1 VVTRSL
7 TLLLSIRGGGR
18 GNNAAGGWSIFAD
31 GTVEQSPLDPT
42 IPALRNLQNEL
53 TAGEDKENLFRK
65 RHADD
70 KDQRLVKRRKAVA
83 QGRFGNSGLEDDGQG
98 FERFDVRMEE
108 PFPRPSQR
116 NATFSDDED
125 EDDEED
131 LPQARAK
138 RKGGRQSESSILAES
153 FLIHDDEQVPGW
165 TPDIRL
171 TFHGTHIFAGLRKL
185 VESGAVDGKKI
196 PGWMTGETGVSI
208 AVVRQGRVRGTK
220 SV

>member
-1 VVTRSL
+1 M
-7 TLLLSIRGGGR
+7 LSIRGGGR

-31 GTVEQSPLDPT
+31 GTVEHSPLDPT
-42 IPALRNLQNEL
+42 IPALRDLQNEL
-53 TAGEDKENLFRK
+53 AAEEDKENLIRK

-83 QGRFGNSGLEDDGQG
+83 KGRFGNSALEDDGKG

-116 NATFSDDED
+116 HVEFSDDED
-125 EDDEED
+125 DPTEED
-131 LPQARAK
+131 PAQSRVK
-138 RKGGRQSESSILAES
+138 RKAGRQSEASLLAES
-153 FLIHDDEQVPGW
+153 FSIHDDEEVLGW
-165 TPDIRL
+165 TPDVRL

-185 VESGAVDGKKI
+185 VESGAMDGKKI

-208 AVVRQGRVRGTK
+208 AVVRHGRVRGTK
-220 SV
+220 CV